1 MSEPSYQFLYHE
13 SATLKSRLIIPSPK
27 RDFGLHLQTELYP
40 SPALP
45 AYAIST
51 CLNLA
56 QELTQ
61 SPHQSLTSVL
71 SSSSEVP
78 PFILSDWPAGEL
90 LSEVVTLSRQQ
101 GWGELPLPVAATIL
115 TELARGL
122 SHLHALGFTHGD
134 IRPTHVRVLY
144 PSQTGAPVESGVHLG
159 GVIEGNVF
167 QLSPLGAA
175 YGRGPAADVRAV
187 AALFLDLITGQLDSD
202 WRSSEATH
210 PLILQRAQ
218 QLPPAL
224 SEWAHAVLNPQGVI
238 THGGALLN
246 SLTSLWQAVGQA
258 PFDSG
263 GISRWLS
270 RIAPQRMAG
279 WQQATRGDE
288 STLRALFPQ
297 LGPAVAVKGLEDTP
311 SSLQNAPSPIATTPS
326 KPLTRAEKKAQA
338 QAHRPQHT
346 EEVEVDPPPEGFF
359 PALDWKLD
367 RFERKLSDKI
377 SPQRPAELKLRVALL
392 WKDRV
397 TSERMLS
404 LREPIT
410 IGATSGTTLAFPEA
424 FGGSDPHTLFN
435 PSGEGLLVHAPQG
448 AQGWVQSDP
457 SATKQRWEQLAD
469 TSMTSM
475 SIGGRGL
482 FVQGEL
488 GLYFSLE
495 YVDAKPALS
504 LKLPIP
510 RGNALLLWSFGVA
523 FLAHVMLIVLS
534 FSSKSY
540 TFLERGKI
548 TQSRFM
554 EVLVEV
560 QKNIDEEK
568 EEELEELEEETTP
581 TDEVVPDKDFTPQP
595 AEEPELQEKVRER
608 AQERFGKGK
617 AAVDALTKF
626 LSGEDQSS
634 DRLSLGD
641 ASAALGQTTGDG
653 SLSSAFGDLGGDISL
668 GGGGGPMNTSGGRA
682 AGRRAGKLK
691 AKGGKRR
698 VRGKVSVKALKSRVR
713 VSGSLSKA
721 EVDKVIGKHWSKIS
735 RCYENGLRKSP
746 NLSGKLTISWK
757 VMSSGKT
764 AQVKQV
770 LSSLGSP
777 QVSQCIMKIIKKLR
791 FPKPK
796 GGAVKIKYP
805 FVFKQG

>member
-1 MSEPSYQFLYHE
+1 
-13 SATLKSRLIIPSPK
+13 
-27 RDFGLHLQTELYP
+27 
-40 SPALP
+40 
-45 AYAIST
+45 
-51 CLNLA
+51 
-56 QELTQ
+56 
-61 SPHQSLTSVL
+61 VL
-71 SSSSEVP
+71 SSSAESP
-78 PFILSDWPAGEL
+78 PLILSDWPAGEL

-115 TELARGL
+115 TEVARGL

-144 PSQTGAPVESGVHLG
+144 PSQAGSPVESGVHLG

-175 YGRGPAADVRAV
+175 YGRGPVADVRAV
-187 AALFLDLITGQLDSD
+187 VALFLDLITGQLSSD
-202 WRSSEATH
+202 WRSNEATH

-224 SEWAHAVLNPQGVI
+224 SEWAHAVLSPQGTI

-246 SLTSLWQAVGQA
+246 SLTPLWRAVGQA

-263 GISRWLS
+263 GISRWLG

-279 WQQATRGDE
+279 WLQATQGDE
-288 STLRALFPQ
+288 SALRALLPQ
-297 LGPAVAVKGLEDTP
+297 LGPAVLVSVEDT
-311 SSLQNAPSPIATTPS
+311 SASLQSAPHTASPNATAPSPIAPTAPS
-326 KPLTRAEKKAQA
+326 PIAPTAPSSIAPTAQKPLTRAEKKAQA
-338 QAHRPQHT
+338 KARRPQHP
-346 EEVEVDPPPEGFF
+346 EEVEADPPPEGFF
-359 PALDWKLD
+359 PALDWKID
-367 RFERKLSDKI
+367 RFERRLSDKI

-397 TSERMLS
+397 TSERMIS

-410 IGATSGTTLAFPEA
+410 IGATTGVTLPFPEA

-448 AQGWVQSDP
+448 AQGWVQSGP
-457 SATKQRWEQLAD
+457 STAKQRWEQLAD
-469 TSMTSM
+469 ASMTSM

-495 YVDAKPALS
+495 YVDPKPALS

-534 FSSKSY
+534 FSAKSY

-560 QKNIDEEK
+560 QKSIDEKK

-581 TDEVVPDKDFTPQP
+581 TDEVVPDKDFTPRP
-595 AEEPELQEKVRER
+595 PEEPELQEKVRER

-735 RCYENGLRKSP
+735 RCYERGLRKSP
-746 NLSGKLTISWK
+746 NLSGKLTVSWK
-757 VMSSGKT
+757 VTSSGKT